1 VTFLPVSRISGDVA
15 PGGDAIH
22 LRIEAGADASNFRLG
37 PSDVSSLVRMLL
49 TLVSMA
55 SEPDVG
61 TADAPSPGEAPL
73 LAASLSIGETTD
85 GQALLGIEVGCVELA
100 LSVPQTALAE
110 LAYAMLAASAGRRLP
125 T

>member
-1 VTFLPVSRISGDVA
+1 MTFRPVSRISGDVA

-22 LRIEAGADASNFRLG
+22 LRIEAGADASDFRLG

-55 SEPDVG
+55 SEPSVEA
-61 TADAPSPGEAPL
+61 ADALRSGEAPL

-85 GQALLGIEVGCVELA
+85 GQALLGIEVGCVQLA

-110 LAYAMLAASAGRRLP
+110 LAYAMLAATAGRRLP